1 MIIKVKNTPT
11 NEELMTILR
20 QKFPGEYSVKEFGLG
35 KKSVMIKQST
45 FIGVQVTVRENEIL
59 VDSAAPTLAGS
70 FLSSLFMVDLGSLI
84 RYLFGAAPAQFHKF
98 EHEIASLIN
107 QQYN

>member
-1 MIIKVKNTPT
+1 MILKVKSCPT
-11 NEELMTILR
+11 NEELMALLQ
-20 QKFPGEYSVKEFGLG
+20 QKLPVEYNVKEFGLG
-35 KKSVMIKQST
+35 KKCVMIKQST

-59 VDSAAPTLAGS
+59 VDSAPPTLAGS

-84 RYLFGAAPAQFHKF
+84 RYIFGGAPSKFHQF
-98 EHEIASLIN
+98 ENEVAILIN